1 MKFMTTSL
9 EVDLILENEYMQFV
23 RTLTAERV

>member
-9 EVDLILENEYMQFV
+9 EVDLILENECMQFV